1 MAYIKARHNK
11 LQASIRV
18 PKDME
23 ERHGG
28 RKHLY
33 RTLEA
38 TGKRAAKVEA
48 MAWEAGVRAEWETL
62 RGNNGSSTASLR
74 LLYETFLD
82 QARRGE
88 FKLSGDPQAYNEITA
103 GIEHELGRMADEIG
117 PRKLTKEEE
126 AKVWAFNDAM
136 REQQGRRVK
145 PRNELEPTFR
155 DLADDYIAL
164 WRSQAGLKQTN
175 TEQQKLATFDLF
187 AAFFGDKSIRAVGR
201 ADGANFVDALRQL
214 DPNWARTGKP
224 RGERLSMSWAEIQ
237 RKFGGRSRG
246 LSDATTN
253 RHVATLSAF
262 WKWAEEREY
271 CEGRNPFD
279 GHRKNLKE
287 GRNKRG
293 YVAWESAELQK
304 LFSPPPKRDDLAEVM
319 MVALFTGM
327 RLNEIVSLTNQQV
340 MEVDGI
346 PCLDITDAKTMAGI
360 RKVPLHP
367 CLLWLRRRAQ
377 NGEPSSRVWPRFSNE
392 GPGRQPS
399 GDAGKEFGRF
409 KKSRGYE
416 GRQKA
421 FHSFRKNVVG
431 QLQAAGIPQHEVAE
445 LVGHET
451 QGMTF
456 GTYGKGQGLQRM
468 AEIVKLLEYPGVHLP
483 KPSGKRPN

>member
-18 PKDME
+18 PKVME
-23 ERHGG
+23 EREGG

-38 TGKRAAKVEA
+38 TDKRAAKVEA

-62 RGNNGSSTASLR
+62 RGNNGSSRASLR
-74 LLYETFLD
+74 HLYETFLD
-82 QARRGE
+82 RARRGE
-88 FKLSGDPQAYNEITA
+88 FRLSGDPQAFNEITA
-103 GIEHELGRMADEIG
+103 GIEYELERMADDIG
-117 PRKLTKEEE
+117 QRELTKEEQ
-126 AKVWAFNDAM
+126 AKVWAFNDAV
-136 REQQGRRVK
+136 REQQGQRVK
-145 PRNELEPTFR
+145 PRNELESSFR
-155 DLADDYIAL
+155 DLADEYIAL
-164 WRSQAGLKQTN
+164 WRTQAGLKQTN

-187 AAFFGDKSIRAVGR
+187 AAFFGAKPIRAVGR

-224 RGERLSMSWAEIQ
+224 RAKRLGMNWAEIQ
-237 RKFGGRSRG
+237 RRFGGRAKG

-253 RHVATLSAF
+253 RHMATLSAF

-293 YVAWESAELQK
+293 YVAWELSELQT
-304 LFSPPPKRDDLAEVM
+304 LLSPPPKRADLAEVM
-319 MVALFTGM
+319 LVALFTGM
-327 RLNEIVSLTNQQV
+327 RLNEIVSLTNMQIG
-340 MEVDGI
+340 EADGV
-346 PCLDITDAKTMAGI
+346 PYLDITDAKTTAGI

-367 CLLWLRRRAQ
+367 RLLWLQKRAEA
-377 NGEPSSRVWPRFSNE
+377 GEPSARVWSRFSDE

-409 KKSRGYE
+409 KRMRGFE

-431 QLQAAGIPQHEVAE
+431 QLQAAGVPQHEVAE

-456 GTYGKGQGLQRM
+456 GTYGKGQGLKRM
-468 AEIVKLLEYPGVHLP
+468 AEIVRLIDYPGVSLP
-483 KPSGKRPN
+483 TPSGKLPS